1 MKLILTGAKGNLGR
15 HIRKN
20 TESEIFPVS
29 RADWVTLDKIKADQ
43 YQAIIHCAYDLKN
56 NLHSSFESVLDSNVM
71 TSAKAL
77 RICKEKGIPK
87 FIFISSCSVYG
98 NSTNTDEDSHCS
110 PITMNGFIKLFNE
123 ELIKSYCI
131 KNNINFLILRA
142 FNSYGGF
149 DSFSVV
155 QKIIDCAKNNKNF
168 TLYNDGIS
176 ERDFIHIND
185 LAKIVCMLYEMDIQN
200 EIINIGSGSSV
211 KIIEILR
218 HVELKF
224 GKFEVKKSYN
234 DSEILYSRAN
244 LTKINNLIDYRY
256 INLLEYI
263 SDL

>member
-1 MKLILTGAKGNLGR
+1 MKLILTGANGNLGR
-15 HIRKN
+15 HIKKN
-20 TESEIFPVS
+20 TQFEIFSVYRDNWVS
-29 RADWVTLDKIKADQ
+29 LDKIDPND
-43 YQAIIHCAYDLKN
+43 YQGFIHCAYDLKN
-56 NLHSSFESVLDSNVM
+56 NLNSSPESVLESNILSTV
-71 TSAKAL
+71 KGL
-77 RICKEKGIPK
+77 RICKEKNIPK

-98 NSTNTDEDSHCS
+98 NSSDTDEGSSCN

-123 ELIKSYCI
+123 ELIRSYCI
-131 KNNINFLILRA
+131 ENNINYLILRA
-142 FNSYGGF
+142 FNSYGGY

-200 EIINIGSGSSV
+200 EIINIGCGTSV
-211 KIIEILR
+211 KIIEIFN
-218 HVELKF
+218 HVESKY
-224 GKFEVKKSYN
+224 GKFEVNKCYN

-244 LTKINNLIDYRY
+244 LTKINNLIDYEY
-256 INLLEYI
+256 INLLAYI